1 MTDDFGLAVGARAP
15 NVAGELVAP
24 GGGVETVAL
33 DDLLAD
39 GPVLLCFYTA
49 DFSPDCIEQWC
60 AFRDFDWFASG
71 DAVQVVGASKSS
83 SRLHRR
89 FIDRLDLTFP
99 IFSDPDL
106 AIADAFDVVYR
117 VLGLAK
123 RSRRSCFLLDADR
136 TVRYRWLSQHW
147 LDPTRD
153 VPPVG
158 EIHEAIRDRV
168 DTEEPDSFGFGS

>member
-1 MTDDFGLAVGARAP
+1 MTDEFGLPVGSTAP
-15 NVAGELVAP
+15 NVAGDLVTP
-24 GGGVETVAL
+24 DGEVETVAIG
-33 DDLLAD
+33 DLLAD

-71 DAVQVVGASKSS
+71 DAVQVVGASKSGPG
-83 SRLHRR
+83 LHRR
-89 FIDRLDLTFP
+89 FMDRLDLTFP
-99 IFSDPDL
+99 IFSDTDL
-106 AIADAFDVVYR
+106 AIADAFGVVYR

-123 RSRRSCFLLDADR
+123 RSRRSCFLIDPEM
-136 TVRYRWLSQHW
+136 TVQYRWLSQHW

-158 EIHEAIRDRV
+158 EIYEAVRERV
-168 DTEEPDSFGFGS
+168 DVEEPDAFGFGS

>member
-1 MTDDFGLAVGARAP
+1 MTDDFGLAEGERAP
-15 NVAGELVAP
+15 DVSGELVSP
-24 GGGVETVAL
+24 GGAVETVAL

-49 DFSPDCIEQWC
+49 DFSPDCVEQWC

-71 DAVQVVGASKSS
+71 DAVRVVGASKSDT
-83 SRLHRR
+83 RLHRR

-106 AIADAFDVVYR
+106 AIAEAFDVVYR

-123 RSRRSCFLLDADR
+123 RSRRSCFLLDPDR

-158 EIHEAIRDRV
+158 DIYEAVRDRL
-168 DTEEPDSFGFGS
+168 DPEEPDAFGFGS